1 VIFRRSFEVSTCS
14 TSAVNQVLCEG
25 GSARPTEELT
35 DSRGRATHLQ
45 RVPTSLLAD
54 RTWFMNGET
63 HLKGVLAARVF
74 LALMLTTLLPNLMAD
89 TGGEKSA
96 DGQQASKRHLVERYG
111 KLPLAFEANTGQ
123 TSDEVKFLSRGQGY
137 TLFLTR
143 NAETVLV
150 LSASSQREPSERP
163 PNAPPVRLKPR
174 RESTPPWVVRMNLV
188 NADVTSQ
195 AEGLE
200 ELQGKANYFVGHDP
214 GKWRTNV
221 PLFSRVQY
229 RNVYPGVDLVYY
241 GNQNQ
246 LENDFIVAPGADPQS
261 ITLSFTG
268 AEKLSLDAQGSLVL
282 AAKEGEVRFEKPRI
296 YQDADGARREVS
308 GDYLLKDAHQVG
320 FQVAAYDRSRR
331 LIIDPVLS
339 YSTYLGGANYGY
351 GIAVDS
357 SGNTY
362 LTGLAA
368 ATNFPTTPGAFQT
381 TARSTTNASVFVTKL
396 NPAGSALVYSTY
408 LGGSGNP
415 YGMDDQGAS
424 IAVDAAGNAY
434 VTGWTFSK
442 DFPTTPGAFQTS
454 NRGLE
459 NAFVTKLNSDGT
471 ALLYSTYLGGT
482 NEGGNILP
490 GDQGRGIAVDTQGNA
505 YVTGSACSADF
516 PVTPLA
522 FQLSFKGG
530 GGGLGPFYCNA
541 FLSKLNPELLGP
553 LSLVYSTYLGGSG
566 GDSGQSIAVDN
577 TGNAYLAGWTGS
589 TDFPVTPGA
598 FQMSF
603 KAPREFNAFVS
614 KVNPGLPGPLSLVY
628 STYLGG
634 STYGDKASG
643 IAVDSQGSAYVT
655 GFTGSAD
662 FPVTP
667 GAFQTTFYSYVDVFV
682 TKLSPSGSSLVYST
696 FLSGTTALPSG
707 TNDYSYGI
715 AVDATG
721 KAYVTGLTTSADFPT
736 TPDALQRQPA
746 TSSSRPA
753 FVAVLNPDGS
763 AMVYSTYLGGSS
775 SDAGLSIAADQAGN
789 VYVTGVTRSSDFP
802 TTPGAFQ
809 TTFQGYADAFVAKFS
824 GFPTPQ

>member
-1 VIFRRSFEVSTCS
+1 
-14 TSAVNQVLCEG
+14 
-25 GSARPTEELT
+25 
-35 DSRGRATHLQ
+35 
-45 RVPTSLLAD
+45 
-54 RTWFMNGET
+54 MNGET
-63 HLKGVLAARVF
+63 HRRGVLATHAF
-74 LALMLTTLLPNLMAD
+74 LALMLTCFLPKLMAD
-89 TGGEKSA
+89 TDGEKSA
-96 DGQQASKRHLVERYG
+96 DGQKVSKQHVAEVYG
-111 KLPLAFEANTGQ
+111 KVPLAFEANTGQ
-123 TSDEVKFLSRGQGY
+123 TSDEVQFLSRGRGY

-150 LSASSQREPSERP
+150 LSASSQKKTSDQPKKT
-163 PNAPPVRLKPR
+163 APAKFKSR
-174 RESTPPWVVRMNLV
+174 RESGPPWVVRMRLA
-188 NADVTSQ
+188 NAHVTSQ
-195 AEGLE
+195 AKGLE
-200 ELQGKANYFVGHDP
+200 ELPGKANYFVGNNP

-221 PLFSRVQY
+221 PMFSRVQY
-229 RNVYPGVDLVYY
+229 RNVFPGVDLVYY
-241 GNQNQ
+241 GKQNQ

-268 AEKLSLDAQGSLVL
+268 AEKLSLDSQGNLVL
-282 AAKEGEVRFEKPRI
+282 AAKESEVRLEKPRI
-296 YQDADGARREVS
+296 YQEMDGAQREIPGGYV
-308 GDYLLKDAHQVG
+308 LKNGQQVG
-320 FQVAAYDRSRR
+320 FQVADYDRSRP

-357 SGNTY
+357 AGNTY

-381 TARSTTNASVFVTKL
+381 TARSTTNASAFVTKL

-415 YGMDDQGAS
+415 YGVDDQGAG

-442 DFPTTPGAFQTS
+442 DFPTTSGAFQPS

-459 NAFVTKLNSDGT
+459 NAFVTKLSSDGT

-482 NEGGNILP
+482 NEGSSILP

-530 GGGLGPFYCNA
+530 GGFGPFNCNA
-541 FLSKLNPELLGP
+541 FLSKLNPELPGP
-553 LSLVYSTYLGGSG
+553 LSLVYSSYFGGSG
-566 GDSGQSIAVDN
+566 GDSGQGIAVDN

-589 TDFPVTPGA
+589 TDFPVTLGA
-598 FQMSF
+598 FQMFF
-603 KAPREFNAFVS
+603 KAPRETNAFVS
-614 KVNPGLPGPLSLVY
+614 KLNPGLPGPLSLVY

-634 STYGDKASG
+634 STYGDRASG

-667 GAFQTTFYSYVDVFV
+667 LAFQTTFYSYVDVFV
-682 TKLSPSGSSLVYST
+682 TKLNPSGSSLLYST
-696 FLSGTTALPSG
+696 FISGTTALPSG
-707 TNDYSYGI
+707 TNDYPYGI

-721 KAYVTGLTTSADFPT
+721 KAYVTGLTTSPNFPT
-736 TPDALQRQPA
+736 TPDALRPQPA

-753 FVAVLNPDGS
+753 FLTVLNPDGS
-763 AMVYSTYLGGSS
+763 ALVYSTYLSGSS
-775 SDAGLSIAADQAGN
+775 SDAGLSVAVDNSGS
-789 VYVTGVTRSSDFP
+789 VYVTGVTRSTDFP

-824 GFPTPQ
+824 GFPTAP

>member
-1 VIFRRSFEVSTCS
+1 MARDTYPRRAFGTFIFLFF
-14 TSAVNQVLCEG
+14 ALILIG
-25 GSARPTEELT
+25 
-35 DSRGRATHLQ
+35 
-45 RVPTSLLAD
+45 
-54 RTWFMNGET
+54 
-63 HLKGVLAARVF
+63 F
-74 LALMLTTLLPNLMAD
+74 LAKTPAKAAKKETAD
-89 TGGEKSA
+89 VPKT
-96 DGQQASKRHLVERYG
+96 SKAETYG
-111 KLPLAFEANTGQ
+111 KLPLAFEANSGQ
-123 TSDEVKFLSRGQGY
+123 TSDDVKFLSRGQGY

-143 NAETVLV
+143 SAEAVLV
-150 LSASSQREPSERP
+150 LGAPTKRAPGASPQSVFRMKLADTKA
-163 PNAPPVRLKPR
+163 AP
-174 RESTPPWVVRMNLV
+174 
-188 NADVTSQ
+188 Q
-195 AEGLE
+195 AEGLN
-200 ELQGKANYFVGHDP
+200 ELQGKANYFIGNDP
-214 GKWRTNV
+214 KKWRTNV
-221 PLFSRVQY
+221 PMYSKVDFHS
-229 RNVYPGVDLVYY
+229 VYPGVDLTYY
-241 GNQNQ
+241 GNQQQ
-246 LENDFIVAPGADPQS
+246 LEYDFIVAPGADPQP
-261 ITLSFTG
+261 ITLSFDG
-268 AEKLSLDAQGSLVL
+268 AEKLSLDSQGNLVL
-282 AAKEGEVRFEKPRI
+282 AAKEGEIRFQKPRI
-296 YQDADGARREVS
+296 YQDVNGTQREVL
-308 GDYLLKDAHQVG
+308 GGYVLKKANEVG
-320 FQVAAYDRSRR
+320 FQMAAYDTTKS

-357 SGNTY
+357 AGNTY

-381 TARSTTNASVFVTKL
+381 TARSTTNASAFVTKL

-415 YGMDDQGAS
+415 YGVDDRGAG

-442 DFPTTPGAFQTS
+442 DFPTTLGAFQSS

-482 NEGGNILP
+482 GSGPNGGDR
-490 GDQGRGIAVDTQGNA
+490 GAGIAVDTQGNA
-505 YVTGSACSADF
+505 YVTGTTCSSDF

-522 FQLSFKGG
+522 FQLFYKGNSGPGVGG
-530 GGGLGPFYCNA
+530 GMPNCNA
-541 FLSKLNPELLGP
+541 FMSELNPGPSGP

-566 GDSGQSIAVDN
+566 NSLGDGDSGNGIALDSM
-577 TGNAYLAGWTGS
+577 GNAYIAGFTGS
-589 TDFPVTPGA
+589 SDFPTTPGA

-603 KAPREFNAFVS
+603 KAPRETDAFVS
-614 KVNPGLPGPLSLVY
+614 KLNPGLPGPLSLVY

-667 GAFQTTFYSYVDVFV
+667 LAFQTTFYSYVDVFV
-682 TKLSPSGSSLVYST
+682 TKLNPSGSSLVYST
-696 FLSGTTALPSG
+696 FISGTTALPFG
-707 TNDYSYGI
+707 TNDYPYGI

-721 KAYVTGLTTSADFPT
+721 KAYVTGLTTSPNFPT
-736 TPDALQRQPA
+736 TPDALEPQPA

-753 FVAVLNPDGS
+753 FLTVLNPDGS
-763 AMVYSTYLGGSS
+763 ALVYSTYLSGSS
-775 SDAGLSIAADQAGN
+775 SDAGLSVAVDNSGS
-789 VYVTGVTRSSDFP
+789 VYVTGVTRSTDFP

-824 GFPTPQ
+824 GFSTAP